1 MRLVLVYLK
10 SPQPHSHHFQGDSNA
25 SAQVFLDREV
35 EYVVGSDNVQ
45 KNDNNPKDLVVL
57 YDYFEL
63 LTGYENAYEDNHGK
77 DGPI

>member
-1 MRLVLVYLK
+1 M
-10 SPQPHSHHFQGDSNA
+10 
-25 SAQVFLDREV
+25 
-35 EYVVGSDNVQ
+35 VGSDNVQ